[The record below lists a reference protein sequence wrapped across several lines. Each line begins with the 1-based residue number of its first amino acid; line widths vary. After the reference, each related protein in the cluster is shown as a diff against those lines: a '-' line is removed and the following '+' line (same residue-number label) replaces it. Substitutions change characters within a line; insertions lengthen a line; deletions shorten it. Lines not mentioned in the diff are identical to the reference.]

1 MYVGSRHAGE
11 RWVSVL
17 GGESDACVGDDGCA
31 EFVCKGGSLSVY
43 LPEDTAGVLENDIVR
58 YGRDVPADLGV
69 HLPPPTEEEQREEDR
84 IRRDAERYS
93 SSQASR

>member
-17 GGESDACVGDDGCA
+17 GGQSDACVGDDGCA
-31 EFVCKGGSLSVY
+31 EFVCRGGSLSVY

-58 YGRDVPADLGV
+58 YGHDVPADLSS
-69 HLPPPTEEEQREEDR
+69 HLPVPTEEERQQADR
-84 IRRDAERYS
+84 IRRTADRYA